1 MSEHINQLT
10 RKEIEKRWLHA
21 SASVLTK
28 EQHNIFSDKITAMPD
43 CEFFQLV
50 AEAVCSVDGEN
61 SSLKEFAELTKKMQ
75 NINGVTSEN
84 SALNNFG
91 IHFLNDAENTELI
104 KKVNETSP
112 TDIIKISSNQDEEL
126 IDLWERGSR
135 ENVYIPSDL
144 FWNET
149 LPLLDCEIE
158 VDERERFFEKQN
170 MFGRLITYRVVIFE
184 DFMQKVR
191 NAKDNEV
198 LEVGALILNIPNGTG
213 SLVVP
218 LKIARGLD
226 CIPIPPK
233 LGFINTN
240 YNQKKLLQ
248 KKLSQADIG
257 KMIVS
262 YLETWYGI
270 QIALLHP
277 TVKEIFRKS
286 TKIPITGKKKI
297 RNTNHN
303 KKLKYIKC
311 HVIDD
316 VELKKAI
323 YGNSKNINRTALIWH
338 VIGHWRTS
346 KSGKKVFIKPY
357 WKGALRDNKK
367 LQEARER
374 EVEINKSEENH
385 QSKKAD

>member
-1 MSEHINQLT
+1 MNGSTDQLT
-10 RKEIEKRWLHA
+10 RKEIEKRWLHM

-28 EQHNIFSDKITAMPD
+28 EQHDIFSNKITSMPD
-43 CEFFQLV
+43 YEFFQLV
-50 AEAVCSVDGEN
+50 AEAVQSVDIEN
-61 SSLKEFAELTKKMQ
+61 SSLKEFTELTKKMQ

-91 IHFLNDAENTELI
+91 INFLNDAENAELI
-104 KKVNETSP
+104 KRINETSP
-112 TDIIKISSNQDEEL
+112 TDIVKISSNQDEAL
-126 IDLWERGSR
+126 IDLWERG
-135 ENVYIPSDL
+135 NHKDIYIPSDL

-158 VDERERFFEKQN
+158 VDERERFFENQN
-170 MFGRLITYRVVIFE
+170 MFGRLIAYRVVIFE
-184 DFMQKVR
+184 DFMQKIR
-191 NAKDNEV
+191 DAKDNEV

-213 SLVVP
+213 RLIVP
-218 LKIARGLD
+218 LGIARGLD

-233 LGFINTN
+233 LGFINMN

-248 KKLSQADIG
+248 EKFSQADVG
-257 KMIVS
+257 KIIVS

-270 QIALLHP
+270 QISLLHP
-277 TVKEIFRKS
+277 TVKEIFRRS

-316 VELKKAI
+316 AELKNAI
-323 YGNSKNINRTALIWH
+323 YGNSRNINRTALIWH
-338 VIGHWRTS
+338 VIGHWRTY

-374 EVEINKSEENH
+374 EVEINKSEENREPE
-385 QSKKAD
+385 KAD